1 MYSVFEET
9 REEGRRE
16 GEREGIAKGMEQ
28 GMAKGM
34 AKGVIQMC
42 MDFNLSKNEILEKLQ
57 QKMNIPLQKAEEY
70 FQIYQNRTN
79 RL

>member
-28 GMAKGM
+28 GM